1 MSQFGDPGPGHRNAL
16 DAVAEARQR
25 ALKAVSEMRQVGPP
39 PHHPRLAPAGDDP
52 ALATIATQAVVD
64 YLIQLRPYR
73 GHSATWDVAFGEL
86 QLPEELEGSDRAGW
100 DRGLPAILY
109 VCRQPTFYVENVST
123 FVEVANMT
131 VQYSSKIRR
140 RPGSTGDPGG
150 ATSALNQPTTNNV
163 DRWTVDTEQYGT
175 LAFEEKRHVRGL
187 MNGDLTL
194 TEALQF
200 AEVVE
205 EEADEE
211 EEADDRVTLGDPN
224 VASHPGD
231 TRGRDP
237 EVKSFKLV
245 FNSSELQRFLT
256 LGDDVAAELDVLA
269 DLEAPDHA
277 AGPGGAV

>member
-1 MSQFGDPGPGHRNAL
+1 
-16 DAVAEARQR
+16 
-25 ALKAVSEMRQVGPP
+25 
-39 PHHPRLAPAGDDP
+39 
-52 ALATIATQAVVD
+52 
-64 YLIQLRPYR
+64 
-73 GHSATWDVAFGEL
+73 
-86 QLPEELEGSDRAGW
+86 
-100 DRGLPAILY
+100 
-109 VCRQPTFYVENVST
+109 
-123 FVEVANMT
+123 VEVANMT

-140 RPGSTGDPGG
+140 GPGSTGNPGG
-150 ATSALNQPTTNNV
+150 GTSALNQPTTNNV
-163 DRWTVDTEQYGT
+163 DRWTVGTEQYGT

-187 MNGDLTL
+187 MTGDLTL

-205 EEADEE
+205 EEADE

-245 FNSSELQRFLT
+245 FNASGLQRFLT

-277 AGPGGAV
+277 ATPGGAV